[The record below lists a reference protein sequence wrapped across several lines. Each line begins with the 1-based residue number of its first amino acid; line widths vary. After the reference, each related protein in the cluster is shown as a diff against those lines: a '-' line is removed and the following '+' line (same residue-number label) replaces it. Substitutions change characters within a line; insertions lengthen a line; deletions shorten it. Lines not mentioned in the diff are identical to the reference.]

1 MANGALTKPE
11 MADLLVGWGPRAMTA
26 AHDVVENIGG
36 GLAGA
41 IAAKWGTGPAYAL
54 GIVLQVSN
62 AIAGPA
68 HPWIQMGTA
77 LGSGM
82 VAGANALK
90 VFSWIKLKD
99 GAGVAPGES

>member
-1 MANGALTKPE
+1 MAADSLSKPE
-11 MADLLVGWGPRAMTA
+11 LQDLIEGWGPRAMTA
-26 AHDVVENIGG
+26 AHDVIENVGG

-41 IAAKWGTGPAYAL
+41 IAAKWGTGPAYAI
-54 GIVLQVSN
+54 GFALQAGN
-62 AIAGPA
+62 ALAGPS

-90 VFSWIKLKD
+90 VHSWMTLAKQSAAQ
-99 GAGVAPGES
+99 G